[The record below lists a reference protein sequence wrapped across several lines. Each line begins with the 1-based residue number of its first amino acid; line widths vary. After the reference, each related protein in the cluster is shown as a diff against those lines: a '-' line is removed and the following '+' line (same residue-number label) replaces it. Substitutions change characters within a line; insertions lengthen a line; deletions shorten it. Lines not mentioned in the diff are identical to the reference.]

1 MVTAERRT
9 RRRLAAWML
18 VLAIVLSAF
27 VVRLVDIQV
36 VRADELAE
44 ESEARRSIPT
54 TIYGARGDIVDSRG
68 VVLADTVYRYDITVS
83 PRFVADFSRTDPVT
97 GEKSTTTV
105 AEALAAVGAIVG
117 GDPLAMQTEIQA
129 QLVVDPEDDHAYLVR
144 RVTTEEF
151 QAVRELGIPWVYGER
166 LPSRTYPNG
175 QIAGNLVGFLGTDG
189 PQTGLERRLDECLAA
204 TDGSS
209 TYERGADGVRLPG
222 TTVVQQEAHD
232 GGTLQLSIDADVQW
246 FAQQTI
252 AEQAIAIGADWATAW
267 VVRVD
272 DGHVIAAADWPT
284 VDPND
289 VDGTSIDNL
298 GSRSFS
304 APFEPGSIIKSL
316 TFAALLDAGLTT
328 PGEQVI
334 APGRL
339 PTIAGYSITDA
350 WSHDDLRL
358 TSAGVLVRSSNTGTS
373 VLSQRLSV
381 HERHDYLEAFGLG
394 QETAVDFLG
403 ESSGRLRDPNTID
416 GHGALTQM
424 FGQGMSATSAQI
436 ASAYQALG
444 NGGVRLP
451 LTLVTGCEHADG
463 TVTHAPATEGVRAVS
478 EQAADTTLAM
488 LQGVATDGGV
498 ASLIDIPGYRVA
510 AKTGTAEVAE
520 NGRYTDE
527 RIISVAGIAPA
538 DDPQFVVVVT
548 YGKPDTMKTST
559 TAAPTFRSIMT
570 QVLKTFRV
578 PPSTQPAPRLPITW

>member
-1 MVTAERRT
+1 MTVERGT

-18 VLAIVLSAF
+18 ILAIVLSAF

-44 ESEARRSIPT
+44 ESEARRSIPLT
-54 TIYGARGDIVDSRG
+54 VYGARGDIVDDQG
-68 VVLADTVYRYDITVS
+68 VVLADSVYRYDITVS
-83 PRFVADFSRTDPVT
+83 PRFVKDYDLVDPDT
-97 GEKSTTTV
+97 GERTNHTV
-105 AEALAAVGAIVG
+105 TEALASVAAIVG
-117 GDPLAMQTEIQA
+117 QDPGAMLAEVQG
-129 QLVVDPEDDHAYLVR
+129 QLAIDPADDHAYLIR
-144 RVTTEEF
+144 GVTTEAF
-151 QAVRELGIPWVYGER
+151 QAVRELRIPWVYSER

-204 TDGSS
+204 KDGSS

-222 TTVVQQEAHD
+222 TTVVQQQAVD
-232 GGTLQLSIDADVQW
+232 GGTLRLTIDSNVQW

-252 AEQAIAIGADWATAW
+252 AEQAQAIGADWATAW

-289 VDGTSIDNL
+289 VNGTAADNL

-304 APFEPGSIIKSL
+304 SPFEPGSIIKSL
-316 TFAALLDAGLTT
+316 TFAALLDAGLTS

-350 WSHDDLRL
+350 WAHDDLRL
-358 TSAGVLVRSSNTGTS
+358 TTTGVLVRSSNTGTS
-373 VLSQRLSV
+373 VLSERLSV
-381 HERHDYLEAFGLG
+381 QQRHDYLARFGIG
-394 QETAVDFLG
+394 EESAVDFLG
-403 ESSGRLRDPNTID
+403 ESSGRLPDPETID

-424 FGQGMSATSAQI
+424 FGQGMSTTSAQI
-436 ASAYQALG
+436 AGAYQALA

-451 LTLVTGCEHADG
+451 LTLVSGCENADG
-463 TVTHAPATEGVRAVS
+463 TVTHIPPTEGVRAVS
-478 EQAADTTLAM
+478 ENAANTTLAM
-488 LQGVATDGGV
+488 LQGVATDGSI

-527 RIISVAGIAPA
+527 RIISVAGVAPA

-548 YGKPDTMKTST
+548 YGKPDTMKTSA
-559 TAAPTFRSIMT
+559 TAAPTFRSLMT